1 MTFPWFLVKSLT
13 AIKFPDISR
22 FSRQVVTLHV
32 AWKCISKMFL
42 NTYCR
47 NKLNYC
53 PSFYV
58 RMCGT
63 SFGLIML
70 AHYVSYA
77 ARQSMSQF
85 KIWKICHRFLKQNF
99 ICSTVFF
106 SVWTHGTRR
115 QKLQEEEW
123 CDRKFDDIQTSIHPD
138 ISHLYYNLHCL
149 QAVAELTS
157 SSAVTKR
164 LCDASCLSVVSFNC
178 TIPRVQFFQLLVY
191 NSILFCCLRHNVEP
205 CCHTHDS
212 QMTVTVYSAKL
223 HLVGRTL
230 YSCGWPWLLIASGAW
245 STDSRS
251 QQKPGHY
258 VN

>member
-1 MTFPWFLVKSLT
+1 MPQIFE
-13 AIKFPDISR
+13 AKFYLFHS
-22 FSRQVVTLHV
+22 
-32 AWKCISKMFL
+32 
-42 NTYCR
+42 
-47 NKLNYC
+47 
-53 PSFYV
+53 
-58 RMCGT
+58 
-63 SFGLIML
+63 
-70 AHYVSYA
+70 
-77 ARQSMSQF
+77 
-85 KIWKICHRFLKQNF
+85 
-99 ICSTVFF
+99 FF

-157 SSAVTKR
+157 SAAVTKR

-212 QMTVTVYSAKL
+212 RTTVTVYSA
-223 HLVGRTL
+223 R
-230 YSCGWPWLLIASGAW
+230 PWLLIARGGVARLVVRYPQ
-245 STDSRS
+245 STKTRR
-251 QQKPGHY
+251 Q
-258 VN
+258 VW